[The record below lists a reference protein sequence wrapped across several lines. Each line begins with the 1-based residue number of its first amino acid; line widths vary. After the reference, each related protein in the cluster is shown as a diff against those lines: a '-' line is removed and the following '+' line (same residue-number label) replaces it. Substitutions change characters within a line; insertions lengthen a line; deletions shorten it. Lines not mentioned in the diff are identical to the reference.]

1 MHKRN
6 CAVNTLVETKLK
18 EKKIKTGGEY
28 FYYIPREITLSQ
40 TVSHY
45 NEPPE
50 GDEVFLDSN
59 QMHNYVHVQTSK
71 Q

>member
-28 FYYIPREITLSQ
+28 LYTIFQER
-40 TVSHY
+40 
-45 NEPPE
+45 
-50 GDEVFLDSN
+50 
-59 QMHNYVHVQTSK
+59 
-71 Q
+71 